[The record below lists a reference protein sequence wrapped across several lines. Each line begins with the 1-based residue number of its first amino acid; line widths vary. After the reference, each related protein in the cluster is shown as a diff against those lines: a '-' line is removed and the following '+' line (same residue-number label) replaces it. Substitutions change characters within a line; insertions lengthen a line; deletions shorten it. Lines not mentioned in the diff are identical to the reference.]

1 MLWLPCYPATAP
13 SPKTVWLAFVEVAA
27 PATKRRNAQARECAA
42 LWQKFGRRPFLV
54 LAFIDFSCLVRDN
67 LQPMF

>member
-1 MLWLPCYPATAP
+1 MLSSYSTFAENR
-13 SPKTVWLAFVEVAA
+13 LAGVFVEVAA
-27 PATKRRNAQARECAA
+27 PATKRRNAQARERAA

>member
-1 MLWLPCYPATAP
+1 MLSSYSTFAENR
-13 SPKTVWLAFVEVAA
+13 LAGVCRGRS
-27 PATKRRNAQARECAA
+27 PATKRRNAQARERAA